1 VKTFFNGS
9 FSIVYTGTW
18 GCQSIDRSIDRMAA
32 VGPALSIKDLWM
44 DDGMSDQSALCHFK
58 FIGITSTTYN
68 IGSRIYI
75 KEK

>member
-1 VKTFFNGS
+1 
-9 FSIVYTGTW
+9 
-18 GCQSIDRSIDRMAA
+18 MAA